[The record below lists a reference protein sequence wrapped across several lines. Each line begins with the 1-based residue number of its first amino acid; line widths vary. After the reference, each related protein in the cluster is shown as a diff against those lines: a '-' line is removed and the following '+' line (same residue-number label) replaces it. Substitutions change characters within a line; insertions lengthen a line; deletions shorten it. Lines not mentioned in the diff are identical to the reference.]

1 MRIAVASQNFRTI
14 TGHAGK
20 TRRFLV
26 YEVTAGQ
33 QAVEVERLDLP
44 KEMAMHEFHGDG
56 PHPLDAMTAVISAG
70 AGEGFADR
78 MAERGIYAA
87 VAEEEIAPAKAAS
100 DLAEAIVEALSA
112 AGMRLEDL
120 DGCGCG
126 CDGHGQEGCDG
137 QGGCG
142 GHDHDH
148 DHGHSHG
155 AGGCG
160 CGGGAQ
166 GRGAGRRAGGCGC
179 GGHDHHDHDHA
190 HAHDHD
196 HAHPHDHA
204 GADVPALRDRPRRGG
219 GGCRGGSCRH

>member
-1 MRIAVASQNFRTI
+1 MLIAVASQNFRTI

-33 QAVEVERLDLP
+33 APVEVDRLDLP
-44 KEMAMHEFHGDG
+44 KELAMHDFHGDG

-70 AGEGFADR
+70 AGEGFAER
-78 MAERGIYAA
+78 MAERGVFA
-87 VAEEEIAPAKAAS
+87 VVTEEETDPAKAAGT
-100 DLAEAIVEALSA
+100 LAVAIVEALSA

-126 CDGHGQEGCDG
+126 CGSHGQAGCDG

-148 DHGHSHG
+148 DHGHDHG
-155 AGGCG
+155 HGGCG
-160 CGGGAQ
+160 CGGG
-166 GRGAGRRAGGCGC
+166 GHRHGHGHGRRRGGCGC
-179 GGHDHHDHDHA
+179 GGHDHA
-190 HAHDHD
+190 VEA
-196 HAHPHDHA
+196 AP
-204 GADVPALRDRPRRGG
+204 VLRDAPRQNG
-219 GGCRGGSCRH
+219 GGCGCGGSGRH